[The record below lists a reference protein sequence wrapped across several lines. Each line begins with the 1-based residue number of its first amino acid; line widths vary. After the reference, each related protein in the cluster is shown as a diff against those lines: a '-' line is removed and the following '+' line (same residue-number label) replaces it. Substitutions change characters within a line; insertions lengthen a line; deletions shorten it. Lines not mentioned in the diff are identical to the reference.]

1 VSPSALSAHRL
12 VVDYG
17 RGPVLR
23 SIDLDIQPG
32 EVVGIVGPSGCG
44 KTTLL
49 KAFAGVVP
57 ANAGRLMVHGTSL
70 TRDSVHRHVSFVPQS
85 SSVNPGMP
93 MTAIDAVMLGL
104 AGRSRRG
111 PTFSRKERHAAGL
124 LLERLGVAEHAGR
137 QVGELSGGQLQR
149 VLIARALITEPSIV
163 LMDEPTGGL
172 DLKRLREVL
181 MLVRDLH
188 RGGTTVVLTTH
199 DLNWVAAHMPR
210 VVFLDG
216 EIVADGHPRHVITTD
231 VIDRTYGAPAK
242 VLRDERGNIF
252 VMAQTVVN
260 RPEPAR
266 PADASASAHRTD
278 DRRPVGVQ
286 R

>member
-1 VSPSALSAHRL
+1 MSPSALSAHRL
-12 VVDYG
+12 VCDYG
-17 RGPVLR
+17 NGPVLR
-23 SIDLDIQPG
+23 SIDLDIRPG

-44 KTTLL
+44 KSTLL
-49 KAFAGVVP
+49 KAFAGIIP
-57 ANAGRLMVHGTSL
+57 ANGGRLSVHGAPL
-70 TRDSVHRHVSFVPQS
+70 TRDSAHRHVSFVPQS
-85 SSVNPGMP
+85 SSVNPSVP
-93 MTAIDAVMLGL
+93 MTALEAVTLGL

-111 PTFSRKERHAAGL
+111 PTFSRNERQRAGI

-181 MLVRDLH
+181 ILVRDLH

-199 DLNWVAAHMPR
+199 DLNWVAAQLPR

-231 VIDRTYGAPAK
+231 VINRTYGAPAR
-242 VLRDERGNIF
+242 VLRDDRGNVF
-252 VMAQTVVN
+252 VLAQTVAA
-260 RPEPAR
+260 RPRPAR
-266 PADASASAHRTD
+266 PPDAGGNAHGAADRQ
-278 DRRPVGVQ
+278 PVPVEQ
-286 R
+286 